1 MNDLKFAIKME
12 HDGEKYYTQ
21 QAEINKNNSLHTVC
35 LMLAADENN
44 HARILTGKMNENP
57 YQLSDTDTLLKVRNV
72 FEGIGDIKTEVKE
85 TASQLDFYRIAS
97 DIEKQ
102 SIDLYTKYLSK
113 AEGIKEKELFE
124 YLIGQE
130 KQHFTALDELAL
142 LLSHA
147 EEWSQS
153 AEFTT
158 RPEY

>member
-1 MNDLKFAIKME
+1 MNDMKFAIQME
-12 HDGEKYYTQ
+12 LDGEKYYTQ
-21 QAEINKNNSLHTVC
+21 QAEINKNNSLNTVC
-35 LMLAADENN
+35 LMLAADEKN
-44 HARILTGKMNENP
+44 HARILTEKMNEIP
-57 YQLSDTDTLLKVRNV
+57 WELTETKILARVRNV

-97 DIEKQ
+97 NIEKQ

-113 AEGIKEKELFE
+113 AEGTKEKELFE
-124 YLIGQE
+124 YLIEQE
-130 KQHFTALDELAL
+130 KQHFTVLDELAL

-153 AEFTT
+153 PEFTS

>member
-1 MNDLKFAIKME
+1 MNDLKFAIDME
-12 HDGEKYYTQ
+12 LDGEQYYTK
-21 QAEINKNNSLHTVC
+21 QAEINKNNSLNTVC

-44 HARILTGKMNENP
+44 HARILTEKMNEMSWK
-57 YQLSDTDTLLKVRNV
+57 LAETKTLERVRNV
-72 FEGIGDIKTEVKE
+72 FAGIGDIKTEVKE

-97 DIEKQ
+97 GIEKQ
-102 SIDLYTKYLSK
+102 SIDLYTKYLLK

-124 YLIGQE
+124 YLIEQE

-153 AEFTT
+153 AEFTS